1 MRSGL
6 ALALLFAATAYAANG
21 TAIAATADAA
31 LAHDD
36 GIGVPIQADQSPGQ
50 ERLADA
56 HSELLTGTGRVRL
69 KRLLGAGVFAASGEQ
84 FGAVREVLMNGAS
97 EPQVIVDA
105 GGRLI
110 EVPWSKL
117 AFDLPGQELHGGV
130 VLPGETRHA
139 LDELPEFNPEAASN
153 GG

>member
-6 ALALLFAATAYAANG
+6 ALALLLAAAAYAADG

-36 GIGVPIQADQSPGQ
+36 GIGVPIQANQSPGQ
-50 ERLADA
+50 ERLAEA
-56 HSELLTGTGRVRL
+56 HSELLTGTGKVRL
-69 KRLLGAGVFAASGEQ
+69 RRLIGAGVFATSGEPL
-84 FGAVREVLMNGAS
+84 GAVRDVLMNGAS

-105 GGRLI
+105 GGRLV

-117 AFDLPGQELHGGV
+117 AFNVPGRELHGSV

-139 LDELPEFNPEAASN
+139 LDELPEFNPAAAS
-153 GG
+153 GSG